1 MNVSDSCAYMCHLRV
16 HAHIPNL
23 CMCVHVFTYG
33 HCAYVLGVY
42 VHTYVH
48 VF

>member
-23 CMCVHVFTYG
+23 CMCVHMCLHMDIVRM
-33 HCAYVLGVY
+33 C
-42 VHTYVH
+42 
-48 VF
+48 